1 MPRRKGQ
8 SDLSNVTQ
16 HSESQSGFTSR
27 VRIPKPFP
35 LYHDCHLRELWIQF
49 KTVGFLSP
57 EQSGGVG
64 GAGEGLLRRATRSG
78 SSGDSHQE
86 AVHTS
91 IHIQAYNLPQIRE
104 RDIPMAWG
112 H

>member
-1 MPRRKGQ
+1 MPRTKGQ

-57 EQSGGVG
+57 ERRGGGSGGG
-64 GAGEGLLRRATRSG
+64 PATESYTVR
-78 SSGDSHQE
+78 
-86 AVHTS
+86 
-91 IHIQAYNLPQIRE
+91 IQR
-104 RDIPMAWG
+104 
-112 H
+112 